1 MVTVNRPRP
10 SRTNCVVSLNTLS
23 RRLGAWWKRTE
34 SWWISWHPGP
44 APAPTTPS
52 TAKTPTSWAAPT
64 ALKTLMTIAMWLWV
78 WPNPVCVCITSDSK
92 SPDPNDPQHYLL
104 ALNSVRVHWDKM
116 LELMKNS
123 LTGGLLWGWSLAV
136 DFSIGTPCPEKK
148 LLAPCSQPLDCC
160 HSTGSASSVWG
171 WVPSKTGLT
180 SIPLQ
185 TLQLQAPFLHTFAPP
200 HLRFWNKNTS
210 THPTPPWSFDSIF
223 YVLTF
228 STHTIHTSNILPTD
242 HGCVMEEVEAVT
254 DAETGT
260 GFLPVLFPS
269 SCHCCSTWLHRP
281 LMSAAAYQW
290 FPYMHAGGVLVHL
303 FGITCIL
310 LGSVIFPPWF
320 KIKLVLFF

>member
-1 MVTVNRPRP
+1 MKENRELMDKLASRTSASTNNPLHSQDTNILGSTNSSQNINDNSNVTVSVTQSCMCLHYKWQQKPWP
-10 SRTNCVVSLNTLS
+10 Q
-23 RRLGAWWKRTE
+23 W
-34 SWWISWHPGP
+34 
-44 APAPTTPS
+44 S
-52 TAKTPTSWAAPT
+52 TALFVGSQQCEGSLRQNAGVDEK
-64 ALKTLMTIAMWLWV
+64 L
-78 WPNPVCVCITSDSK
+78 
-92 SPDPNDPQHYLL
+92 
-104 ALNSVRVHWDKM
+104 
-116 LELMKNS
+116 S

-136 DFSIGTPCPEKK
+136 DFSIGTPCPEQK

-160 HSTGSASSVWG
+160 HSTGSANSVWG